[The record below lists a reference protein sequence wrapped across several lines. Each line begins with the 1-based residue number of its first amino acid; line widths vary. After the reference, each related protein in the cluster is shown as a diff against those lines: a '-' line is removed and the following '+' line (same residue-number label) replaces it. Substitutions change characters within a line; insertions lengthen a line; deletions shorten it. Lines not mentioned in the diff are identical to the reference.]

1 MVECNSNQKL
11 NNDKRQCECKNA
23 KEYHMCE
30 EKYIWNP
37 ATCSC
42 QNGKYLGSIIDNYVI
57 TCDEIIEEAKT
68 VTTKTF
74 TANSISASFYI
85 LLAFL
90 LINYSIIDS
99 C

>member
-1 MVECNSNQKL
+1 M

-57 TCDEIIEEAKT
+57 TCDEIIEQAKT

-99 C
+99 F